1 MNIKAILSIS
11 LCVLACMSAPAFAG
25 QKLKSD
31 VIVTRD
37 ATGGSARGSIG
48 TARNSLDGNQRI
60 GCQVQATA
68 GSTALTGVCDAASAA
83 GGDLVF
89 CTTTSPQLID
99 LIKSIGTDSYVA
111 FSFGPAASGQNPT
124 CTSLNVYNTS
134 LYEAKK
140 P

>member
-1 MNIKAILSIS
+1 MNINTLLLAS
-11 LCVLACMSAPAFAG
+11 LCALSCMSAPALAG

-48 TARNSLDGNQRI
+48 TARNSVDSNQRI
-60 GCQVQATA
+60 GCQIQATS
-68 GSTALTGVCDAASAA
+68 STPGIIGLCDAASAA

-89 CTTTSPQLID
+89 CTTTSPQLIEM
-99 LIKSIGTDSYVA
+99 IKAVGTDSYIA
-111 FSFGPAASGQNPT
+111 FSFGPPIPGQNPV
-124 CTSLNVYNTS
+124 CTSINVYNTS